1 MSVPRVTLG
10 LLLAVTLYTV
20 TGAGLTLAQEPEA
33 ASDAKKLKPKT
44 VTLPLSGVLAK
55 SAEQDAAKLEGK
67 TDEEKTAALKA
78 KDEEEGKE
86 SKIDQFAIPA
96 GGVPE
101 LLAYVQ
107 ETLKFRPKSR
117 EEVLAYRLR
126 GMASVKEAIEKIQAM
141 ATDEDK
147 KLPGYEEVDG
157 LALFFRAQNREAT
170 VGDREKLL
178 DDLKAYYA
186 ANAKPTT
193 YAINAARMLAS
204 SLEYGGNPDEAI
216 VVYREL
222 GNALEKFSDEAVAR
236 IGAQMVGASRR
247 LGLVGQ
253 TMEVSGTHMD
263 GTMFDWTKLRGK
275 VVLVDFWATWCGPC
289 LGELPN
295 VRENYRLYHDKGFE
309 VVGISLDRD
318 REALEKFLADEQNPW
333 ITLHDGDWNDNAV
346 ASYYGVMGI
355 PTVILVDKEGK
366 VVSTRARGPELGKL
380 LEQLLGPPD
389 PAPET
394 PAEGDKPADADK
406 PGDATADEKE
416 AAKVE

>member
-1 MSVPRVTLG
+1 MSVSRTTLG
-10 LLLAVTLYTV
+10 LLLAIGLCTS
-20 TGAGLTLAQEPEA
+20 AGVLTHAEEPSS
-33 ASDAKKLKPKT
+33 ASEIRKLQLKPRA
-44 VTLPLSGVLAK
+44 VPLAVILAK
-55 SAEQDAAKLEGK
+55 AAEQDAAKLEGK
-67 TDEEKTAALKA
+67 TDEEKAAALKA

-86 SKIDQFAIPA
+86 SKIDQFALPD

-101 LLAYVQ
+101 LLTFVQ

-117 EEVLAYRLR
+117 EEMVAYRLR
-126 GMASVKEAIEKIQAM
+126 GMASVKEAIEKIQEI

-157 LALFFRAQNREAT
+157 LVLFFRTQNREST
-170 VGDREKLL
+170 VEEREKLL
-178 DDLKAYYA
+178 EDLKAYYA
-186 ANAKPTT
+186 ANPKPTT

-204 SLEYGGNPDEAI
+204 SLEYGGNPAEAI
-216 VVYREL
+216 IVYREL
-222 GNALEKFSDEAVAR
+222 GSVLEKSSDEAVAR
-236 IGAQMVGASRR
+236 TGAQMVGASRR

-253 TMEVSGTHMD
+253 PMEVTGTHMD
-263 GTMFDWTKLRGK
+263 GTKFDWAKLRGK

-318 REALEKFLADEQNPW
+318 RQALEKFLADEQNPW
-333 ITLHDGDWNDNAV
+333 ITLHDGDWKDNAV
-346 ASYYGVMGI
+346 ATYYGVMGI
-355 PTVILVDKEGK
+355 PTVILVDQEGK

-389 PAPET
+389 P
-394 PAEGDKPADADK
+394 PAESPAESDKPASAEK
-406 PGDATADEKE
+406 TDEKD
-416 AAKVE
+416 AAKTE